1 MRKLRVKRNSNEKKL
16 KRRRNIFCFFAV
28 IYIALLLY
36 FLFFS
41 EHYGRNIRSESYRYN
56 LKPFEEIGRFIK
68 YRNAFT
74 LEFFLVNMVGNVVAF
89 MPFGFFLPIISG
101 KFEKFYLAIFL
112 TAFFSLMIESLQ
124 LATRVGSFD
133 VDDIILNTTGGL
145 LGYIIFKLCRG
156 AFRKPAKKKMKKRN
170 VRQQ

>member
-89 MPFGFFLPIISG
+89 MPFVGAP
-101 KFEKFYLAIFL
+101 EVVYDLADRR
-112 TAFFSLMIESLQ
+112 AE
-124 LATRVGSFD
+124 D
-133 VDDIILNTTGGL
+133 ILNAIRSIEIPDGDHASCSVGVAIATTADQSFYDL
-145 LGYIIFKLCRG
+145 LEVADRAMYASKLVGKG
-156 AFRKPAKKKMKKRN
+156 AKSITRM
-170 VRQQ
+170 